1 MTYYYLND
9 KDEIVSTGS
18 LYIARK
24 GTINHM
30 FKHPTH
36 NYGYITTSPQILLT
50 IRNGF
55 KKAGRN
61 SRGISYE
68 AYSVYDGVVGNQPSK
83 VDKSIIEII
92 YDNGESFFTSK
103 RGKYSP
109 KTKRSWHK
117 FYLSMD
123 GKIGKECFD
132 YLDM

>member
-9 KDEIVSTGS
+9 KDEIKSTGS

-24 GTINHM
+24 GTIDHM

-36 NYGYITTSPQILLT
+36 DYGYIATSPNILMA
-50 IRNGF
+50 IKRGF
-55 KKAGRN
+55 RKAGIDRKGL
-61 SRGISYE
+61 RYE
-68 AYSVYDGVVGNQPSK
+68 AYSVYDNVVGFIPSK
-83 VDKSIIEII
+83 LDKSIIEII
-92 YDNGESFFTSK
+92 YDNGESFFTNK
-103 RGKYSP
+103 KGKYSP